1 MRYQPIP
8 RAAAAEVDYSM
19 WSIEELW
26 ELASRMRVTGA
37 KAKSRREL
45 IELFAVP
52 PKAERSARTAW
63 TSTNS
68 FDKEL
73 S

>member
-1 MRYQPIP
+1 MQYQPIP
-8 RAAAAEVDYSM
+8 RAGATHVDYSM

-37 KAKSRREL
+37 KGMSRREL

-52 PKAERSARTAW
+52 PPKVAER
-63 TSTNS
+63 
-68 FDKEL
+68 
-73 S
+73 